1 MKNAT
6 AKDLMLNSEIPMETI
21 QEYQLFRP
29 YLLNDQQLLNR
40 VVMAPLTRARAENTG
55 LVPTELHAEYYAQ
68 RAGEGSA
75 GAIITEGTWVSPQAV
90 GWADVPGIYTEEQ
103 VRGWRLV
110 TDAVH
115 RKGAKIFVQLWHTGA
130 TSHPDFFGGQPPLAP
145 SAVNPRLQ
153 SPTAS
158 GRKDTVEPRAMSTEQ
173 IKTTVKDFQRAA
185 QHAIDAGFDGVQI
198 QAGYVYLFNQFLN
211 PLTNNREDEY
221 GGSVENRARFLFE
234 VLDALSDVMNT
245 GRIGVKTG
253 PITGELGQFI
263 STDQT
268 LPTSDYVINRLN
280 DYKLNHLLLMSAMS
294 DLSSTPVA
302 HLQGDAI
309 YRHYRKIYKG
319 NLIANVGFDFERA
332 NRVLAED
339 LADLVAFG
347 RAFIANP
354 DLTTRFQKGLK
365 IDQSNPAS
373 HYGGGSVG
381 YTDYRP
387 AA

>member
-1 MKNAT
+1 
-6 AKDLMLNSEIPMETI
+6 METI
-21 QEYQLFRP
+21 QDLPILRP
-29 YLLNDQQLLNR
+29 FQLNDLNLLNR
-40 VVMAPLTRARAENTG
+40 VVMAPLTRARAENVG

-68 RAGEGSA
+68 RTGEGAA
-75 GAIITEGTWVSPQAV
+75 GTIITEGTWVSPQAI
-90 GWADVPGIYTEEQ
+90 GWANVPGIYNDEQ

-115 RKGAKIFVQLWHTGA
+115 RKGGRIFVQLWHTGA
-130 TSHPDFFGGQPPLAP
+130 TSHPDFFDGQPPLAP
-145 SAVNPRLQ
+145 SAVNPLLQ

-158 GRKDTVEPRAMSTEQ
+158 GRKDTVVPRAMSNEE
-173 IKTTVKDFQRAA
+173 IKRTIKDFQAAAKRAM
-185 QHAIDAGFDGVQI
+185 DAGFDGVQI

-211 PLTNNREDEY
+211 PLTNHRDDEY
-221 GGSVENRARFLFE
+221 GGSIENRSRFLFE
-234 VLDALSDVMNT
+234 VLDALSAVMST
-245 GRIGVKTG
+245 SRIGVKTG
-253 PITGELGQFI
+253 PITGEFGKFV
-263 STDQT
+263 STDET

-294 DLSSTPVA
+294 DLSTTPVA

-319 NLIANVGFDFERA
+319 NVIANVGFDLERA
-332 NRVLAED
+332 SRVLSEN
-339 LADLVAFG
+339 LVDLVAFG

-354 DLTTRFQKGLK
+354 DLTTRFRKGLQ
-365 IDQSNPAS
+365 IDQSNPAT
-373 HYGGGSVG
+373 HYGGGAVG